1 MAAYFK
7 SQQNIGKFDIA
18 ICILFFEK
26 LTQTIEC
33 IKSFLP
39 SGVNIYVVNNG
50 SSSTS
55 RELLAK
61 FCELYQQVRIF
72 DATTNL
78 GVSGGRNYLI
88 NNTTETWLFFVD
100 NDIVMKTNNWL
111 DILVSHISLNRDT
124 EVFMP
129 KMYVVHTRSYALPY
143 SYCVTDKYAFT
154 NHVIMDDQTNVFP
167 GGASIVNRGIFTRLG
182 LYDEK
187 IFIAHEDTELCLR
200 GILSKN
206 PVRTR
211 IINDIEVA
219 HDHRSAKKEVDKL
232 AAKIR
237 YDKNV
242 TNDSYNWIAEKHG
255 ITLIDSA
262 RIGTVYNL
270 EHMMNK
276 YNPASIYFWKQLIP
290 RQLKKLLREFYIS
303 KIQKRAT
310 PSAAS
315 LYMCARC
322 NFACAGCRRQHIGI
336 DKSKDMTLATV
347 QRLVALYPSINR
359 FCLAGQGEPTLCEDF
374 VEIADYLKV
383 IGKYVTIVT
392 NGTNP
397 DKILSLNHA
406 PDNLSVSLYG
416 YNNDQYLSYVGLPY
430 FDKVIDSFLQ
440 LKKKYRNV
448 GFSYI
453 LNKNNYKNLGGILS
467 LCDEIKPD
475 FVDLHNYLVYT
486 PDNEAEISK
495 IIKAQ
500 DVEIINYIKS
510 VCSGRK
516 YSVSTP
522 VYINLDKPKLLCRS
536 YNFVINLD
544 GSGNIGGCQR
554 QITPNFAFGNIFTD
568 NDPYNSENMAELRK
582 RMFHKKL
589 IHKECE
595 FCFGNWRE
603 E

>member
-1 MAAYFK
+1 MAAYCRL
-7 SQQNIGKFDIA
+7 QQKNGKPDIA
-18 ICILFFEK
+18 VCILFFEK

-33 IKSFLP
+33 IKSFLS
-39 SGVNIYVVNNG
+39 SGVNIYVLNNG
-50 SSSTS
+50 SSSAS
-55 RELLAK
+55 RELLVR
-61 FCELYQQVRIF
+61 FCEPHKQIEIF
-72 DATTNL
+72 DSTNNL

-100 NDIVMKTNNWL
+100 NDIIMKTSNWL
-111 DILVSHISLNRDT
+111 DRLAEHISINRDT
-124 EVFMP
+124 EVFAP
-129 KMYVVHTRSYALPY
+129 KMYVVHTKSYALPY
-143 SYCVTDKYAFT
+143 SYSVTDKYAFT
-154 NHVIMDDQTNVFP
+154 NHLIIDGQVNVFP
-167 GGASIVNRGIFTRLG
+167 GGASIVNRNIFVRLG
-182 LYDEK
+182 MYDER

-200 GILSKN
+200 GILSKS

-211 IINDIEVA
+211 IISDIEVV
-219 HDHRSAKKEVDKL
+219 HDHRPAKKEVDKL
-232 AAKIR
+232 AAKTR
-237 YDKNV
+237 YDKNI

-262 RIGTVYNL
+262 RLGTVYNL
-270 EHMMNK
+270 EHMTNK
-276 YNPASIYFWKQLIP
+276 YNPASIYFWKQFIP
-290 RQLKKLLREFYIS
+290 RQLKKLLREVYMS
-303 KIQKRAT
+303 KIQKRAL

-315 LYMCARC
+315 LYMCDRC
-322 NFACAGCRRQHIGI
+322 NFACTGCRRQHIGI

-347 QRLVALYPSINR
+347 QRLVSLYPSLNR
-359 FCLAGQGEPTLCEDF
+359 FCLAGQGEPTLCADF

-406 PDNLSVSLYG
+406 PDNLSISLYG

-430 FDKVIDSFLQ
+430 FDKVINSFLQ
-440 LKKKYRNV
+440 LKRKYRNV

-453 LNKNNYKNLGGILS
+453 VNKDNYKNLEGVLS
-467 LCDEIKPD
+467 LCDEVKPD
-475 FVDLHNYLVYT
+475 FVDLHNYLAYT
-486 PDNEAEISK
+486 PDNKTEISK
-495 IIKAQ
+495 IIKIQ
-500 DVEIINYIKS
+500 DVEIIKHIES
-510 VCSGRK
+510 VCNGRK
-516 YSVSTP
+516 YPVNTP
-522 VYINLDKPKLLCRS
+522 VYINLDKPKFLCRS

-554 QITPNFAFGNIFTD
+554 QVTPNLIFGNIFTD

-582 RMFHKKL
+582 RMFQKKL
-589 IHKECE
+589 IHKECG